1 MSVRGLSPYQMDTGA
16 GRALPTASMELRVLN
31 DVGTNINDFLG
42 FGMLKKDSS
51 LRVRH
56 PPNIEAGD
64 PGRAG
69 QVHLLHIPQTEA
81 VAANDACDVPV
92 QIAATKELVP

>member
-1 MSVRGLSPYQMDTGA
+1 MAGMGLRGLA
-16 GRALPTASMELRVLN
+16 
-31 DVGTNINDFLG
+31 DVDTNINDFLG
-42 FGMLKKDSS
+42 FGMLTGDSL

-69 QVHLLHIPQTEA
+69 QIHLLHIPQTETI
-81 VAANDACDVPV
+81 AANDAFDIPV

>member
-1 MSVRGLSPYQMDTGA
+1 MAGMGLRGLA
-16 GRALPTASMELRVLN
+16 
-31 DVGTNINDFLG
+31 DVDTNINDFLG
-42 FGMLKKDSS
+42 FGMLTGDSL

-81 VAANDACDVPV
+81 IATNDAFDVPV
-92 QIAATKELVP
+92 QIAATKELFP

>member
-1 MSVRGLSPYQMDTGA
+1 M
-16 GRALPTASMELRVLN
+16 PTDGMGLRVLN

-42 FGMLKKDSS
+42 FGMLTGDSL

-56 PPNIEAGD
+56 PPNIEAGE
-64 PGRAG
+64 PGCAG

-81 VAANDACDVPV
+81 VAANDAFDVPV

>member
-1 MSVRGLSPYQMDTGA
+1 MA
-16 GRALPTASMELRVLN
+16 GMALRVLTH
-31 DVGTNINDFLG
+31 GGANIKDFLG
-42 FGMLKKDSS
+42 FGMLTGDSL

-64 PGRAG
+64 PGRAR
-69 QVHLLHIPQTEA
+69 QVHLLYVPEA
-81 VAANDACDVPV
+81 ETIAANDACDVPV